1 MHQSSISI
9 KKYTRKTDWV
19 RGWRWLEAKIMRLK
33 QSLSQSGRPML
44 RSLTLTTKWRKSDFH
59 LLNVPFGHHGRLSL
73 RSTVCIYSLIPDLDD
88 LLRAAQHQEA
98 RHFDFHPKMFG
109 ERKWP
114 EASSTL
120 MFTDFI
126 STGRCQTTFLMQYSK
141 FKCCSLNLRVFT

>member
-9 KKYTRKTDWV
+9 KKHTRKTDWV

-73 RSTVCIYSLIPDLDD
+73 RSTVCIYSLMTLTNTSALHNIKRQGILTFIQRDIWWK
-88 LLRAAQHQEA
+88 
-98 RHFDFHPKMFG
+98 KMNRSFFNPQVYRFYFNRQMS
-109 ERKWP
+109 EHVFN
-114 EASSTL
+114 AN
-120 MFTDFI
+120 
-126 STGRCQTTFLMQYSK
+126 SK
-141 FKCCSLNLRVFT
+141 FKCRSLNLRVFT